1 MDKLSPIVLFVYSR
15 KEILEKT
22 IIHLK
27 KNDLAR
33 KSRLYIFSDGFK
45 SKNDKVLV
53 DNVRKYIKKIKGFKK
68 IKIIE
73 RKKNFGLA
81 KNITTGVS
89 KIINKYGKVIVLED
103 DIIVSP
109 KFLEFMNLSLNKFKN
124 KKKIWHINGW
134 NYNFKFS
141 KNIKKNSFYWRG
153 MNCWGWATWKDRW
166 KNYKKNPSRLIKKWK
181 KNEIEKFNFDN
192 SYNFWSQILRN
203 HNGTINTWAIFWYSS
218 IFEKKGLCLSPL
230 VSLTK
235 NIGNDELSSN
245 HPNFENSIEK
255 IPFNFFKK
263 KKINFT
269 FFNKIEENKIIFNI
283 IKKNLLLKLG
293 LKNKINKF
301 FNNLIK

>member
-1 MDKLSPIVLFVYSR
+1 M
-15 KEILEKT
+15 
-22 IIHLK
+22 
-27 KNDLAR
+27 
-33 KSRLYIFSDGFK
+33 
-45 SKNDKVLV
+45 V

-68 IKIIE
+68 IKIVE

-109 KFLEFMNLSLNKFKN
+109 NFLEFMNLSLNKFKN

-141 KNIKKNSFYWRG
+141 KNIKKNTFYWRG

-166 KNYKKNPSRLIKKWK
+166 KNYKNNSSRLIKKWT

-203 HNGTINTWAIFWYSS
+203 HNGTISTWAVFWYSS
-218 IFEKKGLCLSPL
+218 IFEKRGLCLSPL

-255 IPFNFFKK
+255 ISYNFFKK
-263 KKINFT
+263 KKLNFT

-283 IKKNLLLKLG
+283 IKKNLFLKLG
-293 LKNKINKF
+293 LKNKINKLF
-301 FNNLIK
+301 YNLIK

>member
-45 SKNDKVLV
+45 SKNDKILV

-89 KIINKYGKVIVLED
+89 KIINKYGRVIVLED

-181 KNEIEKFNFDN
+181 KKEIEKFNFDN
-192 SYNFWSQILRN
+192 SYNLWSQILRN

-255 IPFNFFKK
+255 IPYNFFKK
-263 KKINFT
+263 KKISFT

-301 FNNLIK
+301 FYNLIK

>member
-1 MDKLSPIVLFVYSR
+1 MDKLSKQFYLFIQERNFR
-15 KEILEKT
+15 KNNNT
-22 IIHLK
+22 FK
-27 KNDLAR
+27 KKHFSQ

-153 MNCWGWATWKDRW
+153 MNCWGWLHGKIDG
-166 KNYKKNPSRLIKKWK
+166 KIIKNPS
-181 KNEIEKFNFDN
+181 
-192 SYNFWSQILRN
+192 S
-203 HNGTINTWAIFWYSS
+203 
-218 IFEKKGLCLSPL
+218 
-230 VSLTK
+230 
-235 NIGNDELSSN
+235 
-245 HPNFENSIEK
+245 
-255 IPFNFFKK
+255 
-263 KKINFT
+263 
-269 FFNKIEENKIIFNI
+269 
-283 IKKNLLLKLG
+283 
-293 LKNKINKF
+293 
-301 FNNLIK
+301 